1 MILDLEEALAIH
13 ELQISVFGGSLG
25 LRDQGLLE
33 AALSRPLQTFDGS
46 ELYPSLE
53 EKAAA
58 LLESIVVNHPFFD
71 GNKRLGY
78 VLMRLV
84 LMEAGKD
91 IKASQEE
98 KFEMVIGVAKGE
110 LKAAD
115 IAIWLRERMK

>member
-1 MILDLEEALAIH
+1 MILDLEEVLAIH

>member
-13 ELQISVFGGSLG
+13 ELQISVFGGSPG

-110 LKAAD
+110 LKSAD

>member
-1 MILDLEEALAIH
+1 MIFDLDEVLAIH
-13 ELQISVFGGSLG
+13 ELQISAFGGSPG

-33 AALSRPLQTFDGS
+33 AALSRPLQTFDGR
-46 ELYPSLE
+46 ELYPSPE

-98 KFEMVIGVAKGE
+98 KYEMVIGVAKGG
-110 LKAAD
+110 LNAAD
-115 IAIWLRERMK
+115 IVKWLRERMG

>member
-1 MILDLEEALAIH
+1 MIFDLEEVLAIH
-13 ELQISVFGGSLG
+13 ELQISVFGGSPG

-46 ELYPSLE
+46 ELYPSPE

-84 LMEAGKD
+84 LMDAGKD
-91 IKASQEE
+91 IMASQEE
-98 KFEMVIGVAKGE
+98 KFEMVIGAAKGE

-115 IAIWLRERMK
+115 IAKWLRERMK

>member
-1 MILDLEEALAIH
+1 MIFDLDEVLAIH
-13 ELQISVFGGSLG
+13 ELQISAFGGSPG

-33 AALSRPLQTFDGS
+33 AALSRPLQTFDGR
-46 ELYPSLE
+46 ELYPSPE

-98 KFEMVIGVAKGE
+98 KYEMVIGVAKGE
-110 LKAAD
+110 LNAAD
-115 IAIWLRERMK
+115 IVKWLRERMG

>member
-1 MILDLEEALAIH
+1 MIFDLDEVLAIH
-13 ELQISVFGGSLG
+13 ELQISAFGGSPG

-33 AALSRPLQTFDGS
+33 AALSRPLQTFDGM
-46 ELYPSLE
+46 ELYPSPE

-98 KFEMVIGVAKGE
+98 KYEMVIGVAKGE
-110 LKAAD
+110 LNAAD
-115 IAIWLRERMK
+115 IVKWLRERMG

>member
-1 MILDLEEALAIH
+1 MIFDLDEVLAIH
-13 ELQISVFGGSLG
+13 ELQISEFGGSPG

-33 AALSRPLQTFDGS
+33 ASLGRPLQTFDGR
-46 ELYPSLE
+46 ELYPSPE

-98 KFEMVIGVAKGE
+98 KYKMVVGVAKGE
-110 LKAAD
+110 LHAAD
-115 IAIWLRERMK
+115 IAKWLRERIK